1 MPGALPAHSEPSPK
15 LQNRHWVEFRCKNR
29 CRQAQ
34 RIAAVITEG
43 LEICV
48 GSIRGQRFLDVES
61 PFVGNRCNIDSLFVQ
76 DFPQGRVCFFEP
88 RESPGS
94 KKHTLPCG
102 KSCTNRESILQRLPT
117 NGLSTSRKRW
127 PRMEP
132 TQISRPSVIT
142 A

>member
-88 RESPGS
+88 RESPGAIAIVRIAVLIHDCLILTS
-94 KKHTLPCG
+94 QLESLPARG
-102 KSCTNRESILQRLPT
+102 SISLESLET
-117 NGLSTSRKRW
+117 TSWNCR
-127 PRMEP
+127 
-132 TQISRPSVIT
+132 
-142 A
+142 